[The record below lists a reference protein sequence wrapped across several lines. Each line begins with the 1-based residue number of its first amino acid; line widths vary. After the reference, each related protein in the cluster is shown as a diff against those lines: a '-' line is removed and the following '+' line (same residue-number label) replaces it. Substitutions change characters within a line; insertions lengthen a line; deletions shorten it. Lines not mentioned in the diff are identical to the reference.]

1 MSPMPENAP
10 KLNPTHSVRE
20 DRVSGLIHIMVA
32 GFFDLA
38 TLTQHFKAETALVDR
53 WRTEGRTIRVLIDAV
68 NLLPHSTECQAYIQ
82 EATGTIYR
90 EGDRVALQVSSS
102 LVKMQMRR
110 VFAKGDILNFFLSND
125 AARLWLDAKPGVP
138 THG

>member
-1 MSPMPENAP
+1 MSPMPENGS

-20 DRVSGLIHIMVA
+20 DRTSGLIHIIVA

-38 TLTQHFKAETALVDR
+38 TLKQHFKAEAALVNR
-53 WRTEGRTIRVLIDAV
+53 WRAEGRAIRVLIDAV
-68 NLLPHSTECQAYIQ
+68 NLLPHSIECQTYIQ

-90 EGDRVALQVSSS
+90 LGDRVALHVSSS

-110 VFAKGDILNFFLSND
+110 VFTKGNTLDFFISND
-125 AARLWLDAKPGVP
+125 AAKLWLDAKPGGP
-138 THG
+138 TDG